1 MKPWIELGTAQI
13 PNNGGILTLRQR
25 DQEFSISLSGPR
37 GELMNSRRFNSEQ
50 QLSLLGCA
58 HLKNQKNTRVVVGG
72 MGMGY
77 TLAAALEVLPSQA
90 EVIVADLIPEVVE
103 WNRGPLGDCAGRPL
117 DDSRVSVH
125 IGDVGELLV
134 NRDGDYGAVLLDVDN
149 GPEGL
154 THSDNNW
161 LYSVEGTSSI
171 YSSLAPDGVLAVWSA
186 GPDTMYVGR
195 LKKAGFQVDVKTVR
209 ERPGK
214 GARHTIFLAKKRPAR
229 RVNKP
234 SR

>member
-13 PNNGGILTLRQR
+13 PNNGGTLKLRQR

-37 GELMNSRRFNSEQ
+37 GELMNSRAFNSEQ
-50 QLSLLGCA
+50 QLSVLGCA
-58 HLKNQKNTRVVVGG
+58 HLKGRKKARVVVGG

-77 TLAAALEVLPSQA
+77 TLAAALEALPPCA

-103 WNRGPLGDCAGRPL
+103 WNRGPLGECAGRPL
-117 DDSRVSVH
+117 DDSRVVVH
-125 IGDVGELLV
+125 IGDVGDLLV
-134 NRDGDYGAVLLDVDN
+134 KCDGNYDAVLLDVDN

-161 LYSVEGTSSI
+161 LYSIDGTSCI
-171 YSSLAPDGVLAVWSA
+171 YESLAPDGVLAVWSA
-186 GPDTMYVGR
+186 GPDTMYINR
-195 LKKAGFQVDVKTVR
+195 LHKAGFEADAKTVR

-214 GARHTIFLAKKRPAR
+214 GARHTIFLAKK
-229 RVNKP
+229 
-234 SR
+234 

>member
-1 MKPWIELGTAQI
+1 MKPWIELGTATI
-13 PNNGGILTLRQR
+13 PNDGGVLTLRQR

-50 QLSLLGCA
+50 QLSVLGCA
-58 HLKNQKNTRVVVGG
+58 HLKNRNNARVLVGG

-77 TLAAALEVLPSQA
+77 TLAAALEAVPASA

-103 WNRGPLGDCAGRPL
+103 WNRGPLGECAGRPL
-117 DDSRVSVH
+117 DDNRVAVH

-134 NRDGDYGAVLLDVDN
+134 KRDGEYDAVLLDVDN

-161 LYSVEGTSSI
+161 LYSIEGTSSI
-171 YSSLAPDGVLAVWSA
+171 YKSLTPGGVLAVWSA
-186 GPDTMYVGR
+186 SPDKVYAKR
-195 LKKAGFQVDVKTVR
+195 LKKAGFQVEVKTVR

-214 GARHTIFLAKKRPAR
+214 GARHAIFLARKK
-229 RVNKP
+229 
-234 SR
+234 

>member
-1 MKPWIELGTAQI
+1 MKPWIQLGTAQI
-13 PNNGGILTLRQR
+13 PNDGGVLTLRQR

-50 QLSLLGCA
+50 QLSVLGCA
-58 HLKNQKNTRVVVGG
+58 HLKNREHARVLVGG

-77 TLAAALEVLPSQA
+77 TLAAALEALASSA
-90 EVIVADLIPEVVE
+90 EAIVADLIPEVVE

-117 DDSRVSVH
+117 DDARVSVH
-125 IGDVGELLV
+125 IGDVAELLTK
-134 NRDGDYGAVLLDVDN
+134 GDARYDAVLLDVDN

-171 YSSLAPDGVLAVWSA
+171 FSSLASGGVLAVWSA
-186 GPDTMYVGR
+186 GPDSMYVGR
-195 LKKAGFQVDVKTVR
+195 LKKAGFQVKVETVR

-214 GARHTIFLAKKRPAR
+214 GARHTIFVARKMAAR
-229 RVNKP
+229 RVKK

>member
-13 PNNGGILTLRQR
+13 PNDGGVLTLRQR

-50 QLSLLGCA
+50 QLSVLGCA
-58 HLKNQKNTRVVVGG
+58 HLKNRDNARVLVGG

-77 TLAAALEVLPSQA
+77 TLAAALEAVSSNA
-90 EVIVADLIPEVVE
+90 EVMVADLIPEVVE

-117 DDSRVSVH
+117 DDVRVSVH
-125 IGDVGELLV
+125 IGDVAELLTK
-134 NRDGDYGAVLLDVDN
+134 GDARYDAVLLDVDN

-171 YSSLAPDGVLAVWSA
+171 FSSLAPGGVLAVWSA
-186 GPDTMYVGR
+186 GPDSMYVGR
-195 LKKAGFQVDVKTVR
+195 LKKAGFQVKAETVR

-214 GARHTIFLAKKRPAR
+214 GARHTIFVAKKMAAR
-229 RVNKP
+229 RARK